1 MPNDC
6 WNNITIYAS
15 NSQIRTILLNEFCSV
30 PAWAFSLD
38 QVGEE
43 ALQFRLWSPDAPA
56 REFMDLL
63 WNNYEGLWMKNEWSE
78 EGGGAGVIVGRKMDA
93 QSFEWREG
101 CIEESGH
108 RFRTPESPMPTAV
121 LLQPDA
127 ASSLS

>member
-15 NSQIRTILLNEFCSV
+15 NSQIRAILLNEFCSV
-30 PAWAFSLD
+30 PEWAFSLI

-56 REFMDLL
+56 REFMALL

-93 QSFEWREG
+93 QSFEWTEG
-101 CIEESGH
+101 CIEEIGH
-108 RFRTPESPMPTAV
+108 RFRTPESPMPAPA